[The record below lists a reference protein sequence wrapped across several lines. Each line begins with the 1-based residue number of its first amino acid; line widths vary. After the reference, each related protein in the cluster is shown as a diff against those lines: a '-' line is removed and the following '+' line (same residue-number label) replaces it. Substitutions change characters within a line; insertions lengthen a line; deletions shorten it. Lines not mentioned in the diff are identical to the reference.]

1 MTSGIA
7 PDLILHGIDPT
18 GEEIGCGSYGR
29 VFEVNYEG
37 TFCAAKELHGLL
49 LKLTRGSADLLK
61 IKDDFVR
68 ECQIWSTL
76 RHPCLVQF
84 LGQSKPIS
92 QMQLASHSGILFSLT
107 SNTHLGRWL
116 MFIILYRY
124 RYIAN
129 YKIM

>member
-84 LGQSKPIS
+84 LGQFSTELS
-92 QMQLASHSGILFSLT
+92 VVGYSHSK
-107 SNTHLGRWL
+107 SNTHVAGQVAHIHYTISRT
-116 MFIILYRY
+116 I
-124 RYIAN
+124 
-129 YKIM
+129 